1 MLGPADPATSLVND
15 LERRVALTISC
26 RATDAIA
33 KVDGAGGFVTVDGIE
48 AQIMHNGVLVVRD
61 GYLGPWQT
69 RVIAELNG
77 HHEPQEEVV
86 FHALLERLATESAGT
101 AMVELGAWWSYY
113 SLWFKRKFPAATIVG
128 IEPDLPFLETGRRN
142 YALNGIDDAL
152 LLHGVVGP
160 TPGELFRFI
169 AASDGREH
177 EVRQYGLE
185 ELLTLAGVSFFDVVL
200 ADIQGA
206 ETTFLATNEA
216 LLRSGAV
223 RFAVISTH
231 DPMISGSA
239 MTHREVIDQVNELGG
254 HVVAE
259 HSVSESFSGDGL
271 VVAAFWP
278 QDREFTVS
286 LPHARSVDALFG
298 EWEPRLQTVV
308 AERDFLLARVQE
320 LEALVEGASRL
331 K

>member
-1 MLGPADPATSLVND
+1 MLGPTDPAKKLVND
-15 LERRVALTISC
+15 LERRIQLTVSC
-26 RATDAIA
+26 RATDGIA
-33 KVDGAGGFVTVDGIE
+33 KVEGAGGFTVLNGIE

-86 FHALLERLATESAGT
+86 FHAILERLSSEGAGA

-113 SLWFKRKFPAATIVG
+113 SLWFKKQFPEATIVG

-142 YALNGIDDAL
+142 YALNGVDDTF

-160 TPGELFRFI
+160 TPGEVFRFV
-169 AASDGREH
+169 AASDGKEH
-177 EVRQYGLE
+177 EVRQYGLD
-185 ELLTLAGVSFFDVVL
+185 ELLRLAGVSFFDVVL

-206 ETTFLATNEA
+206 ETTFLSTNAE

-239 MTHREVIDQVNELGG
+239 TTHRQVIDQVVDLGG
-254 HVVAE
+254 HIVAE

-271 VVAAFWP
+271 VVAAFWR
-278 QDREFTVS
+278 QDADFVVS
-286 LPHARSVDALFG
+286 LPHARSVDTLFG
-298 EWEPRLQTVV
+298 EWEPRLQEV
-308 AERDFLLARVQE
+308 AHQRDQALQRVRE
-320 LEALVEGASRL
+320 LEAEIAG
-331 K
+331 

>member
-1 MLGPADPATSLVND
+1 MLSPADPAKQLIND
-15 LERRVALTISC
+15 LERRIQLTVSC
-26 RATDAIA
+26 RATDAIL
-33 KVDGAGGFVTVDGIE
+33 KVEGAGGFTTINGIE

-86 FHALLERLATESAGT
+86 FHAILERLAANGQGF

-113 SLWFKRKFPAATIVG
+113 SLWFKKRFPSSTIVG

-142 YALNGIDDAL
+142 YLLNGVDDAL

-160 TPGELFRFI
+160 TPGEVFRFV

-177 EVRQYGLE
+177 EVRQYGLD
-185 ELLTLAGVSFFDVVL
+185 ELLSMASVSFFDVVL

-206 ETTFLATNEA
+206 ETTFLSTNA
-216 LLRSGAV
+216 DLLRNGAV

-239 MTHREVIDQVNELGG
+239 TTHRQVIDQVLSLGG
-254 HVVAE
+254 HIVAE

-278 QDREFTVS
+278 QDHSFVVD
-286 LPHARSVDALFG
+286 LPHARSVDSLFG
-298 EWEPRLQTVV
+298 EWEPRLQTVLN
-308 AERDFLLARVQE
+308 ERDQALARVKE
-320 LEALVEGASRL
+320 LEAQLPV
-331 K
+331 

>member
-1 MLGPADPATSLVND
+1 MLSPADPAKQLIND
-15 LERRVALTISC
+15 LERRIQLTVSC
-26 RATDAIA
+26 RATDDIA
-33 KVDGAGGFVTVDGIE
+33 KVDGAGGFTVVNGQE
-48 AQIMHNGVLVVRD
+48 AQIMHNGVLVLRD

-69 RVIAELNG
+69 RVIAELHG

-86 FHALLERLATESAGT
+86 FHAILERLASEGQGS

-113 SLWFKRKFPAATIVG
+113 SLWFKKRFPSSTIVG

-142 YALNGIDDAL
+142 YQLNGVDDSL

-160 TPGELFRFI
+160 NPGEIFRFV
-169 AASDGREH
+169 AASDGLEH

-185 ELLTLAGVSFFDVVL
+185 ELLSMAGVAAFDVVL

-206 ETTFLATNEA
+206 ETTFLSTNA
-216 LLRSGAV
+216 DLLRSGAV

-239 MTHREVIDQVNELGG
+239 MTHRQVIDQVLSLGG

-278 QDREFTVS
+278 EDHSFTVE
-286 LPHARSVDALFG
+286 LPHARSVDSLFG
-298 EWEPRLQTVV
+298 EWEPRLQTVLD
-308 AERDFLLARVQE
+308 ERDQALERLRE
-320 LEALVEGASRL
+320 LEAQL
-331 K
+331 KV